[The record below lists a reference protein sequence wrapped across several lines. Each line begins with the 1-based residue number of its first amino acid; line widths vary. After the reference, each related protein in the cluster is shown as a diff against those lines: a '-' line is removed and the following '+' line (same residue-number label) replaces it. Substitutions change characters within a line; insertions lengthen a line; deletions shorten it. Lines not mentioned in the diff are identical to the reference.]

1 MVRGVGC
8 VCGTRQ
14 GRGRSGGGDHNVEVH
29 GGVGSVEC
37 NVGTVEWRGVVVVG
51 VGAGWVCVDD
61 LFGKWALS
69 SDFVNDGG

>member
-1 MVRGVGC
+1 MVRCVGC

-29 GGVGSVEC
+29 GGVGCVEC
-37 NVGTVEWRGVVVVG
+37 DVGAVERGGVIFVG

-69 SDFVNDGG
+69 GDFVNDGG